1 MAAACCKQEKVKPP
15 PIEGGGNGKG
25 LPPAPKRPLSPLA
38 GEGDIPSDAK
48 RGMAHQQTM
57 SYKNIKRYKSDQM
70 DLFMSKFCPSRLVIS
85 AIRGGAGKTVLTLGL
100 LRLWRN
106 QGLKTAAFK
115 KGPDYIDAGWM
126 ALASHSSCYNLDPF
140 LMQSDVIKR
149 SFSGRAKDADI
160 SLIEGNRGIF
170 DGSDSK
176 GSGSTAGLAKML
188 RAPVILALDCTK
200 MTRTAAAVC
209 LGCKAFDPDL
219 NLAGVVL
226 NQVAQR
232 RHESVLRRAIEDEAG
247 IKVFGALP
255 RLKKDPLP
263 MRHLGVTPCEE
274 YPEAEQALDGLGQ
287 LIKDHVDTQGLMET
301 ARNAGDMSEC
311 GAVDGLDAP
320 LFRKAASCGL
330 RIGVFRDAA
339 FQFYYPENLEALEC
353 AGAKLVFLNAIN
365 DKFIPELD
373 AIYIGGGF
381 PETHAKT
388 LSANKEMLSEIKM
401 RIEQGIPVY
410 AECGGLMYLGNAIV
424 WNGERYPMAGV
435 FGWDFVVHERPVGH
449 GYSTIE
455 VMRENPFYKQGEVI
469 KGHEFHYSKPV
480 PSDAGASG
488 ALTCKVIRGYGFDG
502 ASDGICSKNCFGAY
516 THVHAL
522 WQKEWGGRIVHAA
535 MKYKKASAGL

>member
-1 MAAACCKQEKVKPP
+1 MMIKTC
-15 PIEGGGNGKG
+15 
-25 LPPAPKRPLSPLA
+25 PA
-38 GEGDIPSDAK
+38 
-48 RGMAHQQTM
+48 
-57 SYKNIKRYKSDQM
+57 
-70 DLFMSKFCPSRLVIS
+70 RLIVS

-126 ALASHSSCYNLDPF
+126 TLASHSSCYNLDPF
-140 LMQSDVIKR
+140 LMQSDVIER
-149 SFSGRAKDADI
+149 SFLSRAKDADI

-176 GSGSTAGLAKML
+176 GSGSTAGLAKIL
-188 RAPVILALDCTK
+188 RAPVILTLDCTK

-226 NQVAQR
+226 NQVAQG

-263 MRHLGVTPCEE
+263 MRHLGVTPWEE

-287 LIKDHVDTQGLMET
+287 LIKDHVDTQGLLDV
-301 ARNAGDMSEC
+301 ARNTKDMAKCNTE
-311 GAVDGLDAP
+311 ANNP
-320 LFRKAASCGL
+320 LFKKAPSYGL

-339 FQFYYPENLEALEC
+339 FQFYYPENLEAIEC
-353 AGAKLVFLNAIN
+353 AGANLVFLNAIN
-365 DKFIPELD
+365 DKVIPELD

-381 PETHAKT
+381 PETQAKA

-410 AECGGLMYLGNAIV
+410 AECGGLMYLGAALV
-424 WNGERYPMAGV
+424 WNGKRYPMAGV

-455 VMRENPFYKQGEVI
+455 VVHANPFYSHGEVI
-469 KGHEFHYSKPV
+469 KGHEFHYSKPI
-480 PSDAGASG
+480 PADTGASG
-488 ALTCKVIRGYGFDG
+488 ELTCKVIRGYGFDG
-502 ASDGICSKNCFGAY
+502 TSDGICYKNCFGTY
-516 THVHAL
+516 THVHTL
-522 WQKEWGGRIVHAA
+522 WQKDWGRRIVHAA
-535 MKYKKASAGL
+535 LKFKKASAGI